1 MTRDERMNKFL
12 EAWNKLMKITEDIKE
27 KDNFKFHFEVTISTL
42 EEDTADRV
50 KLIEGINQS
59 FRDRGW
65 RYSTEY

>member
-27 KDNFKFHFEVTISTL
+27 KDNFKIHFEVTISTL